1 VCGPALVPPRAGGSG
16 ETHRIFA
23 SAVALVATTLIRGN
37 SMKYSIAFAA
47 LFVMAAC
54 SPANDGSAT
63 STEMLTDTEIVE
75 ALDAGMAEFTAAWA
89 AGDPERLS
97 DLYVEDAVRIL
108 NDVSGPIRGKDAIR
122 AEWVARF
129 ASEEER
135 SSEATIN
142 NVRLSYKVIGPD
154 LVIVDGIYELFDE
167 EGNFG
172 YRGFWSTV
180 ERIRDGISRI
190 VLETAGEYKVE

>member
-1 VCGPALVPPRAGGSG
+1 
-16 ETHRIFA
+16 
-23 SAVALVATTLIRGN
+23 
-37 SMKYSIAFAA
+37 MKYSFAFIT

-63 STEMLTDTEIVE
+63 STEMLTDREIVE
-75 ALDAGMAEFTAAWA
+75 ALDAEMAEFTAGWA

-97 DLYVEDAVRIL
+97 DLYTEDAVRIL
-108 NDVSGPIRGKDAIR
+108 HDVSEPIRGKDAIR

-142 NVRLSYKVIGPD
+142 NVRLSYSVIGPD
-154 LVIVDGIYELFDE
+154 LVIVDGLYEVFDE
-167 EGNFG
+167 DGNLG
-172 YRGFWSTV
+172 YRGCLLYTSPSP
-180 ERIRDGISRI
+180 RD
-190 VLETAGEYKVE
+190 

>member
-1 VCGPALVPPRAGGSG
+1 
-16 ETHRIFA
+16 
-23 SAVALVATTLIRGN
+23 
-37 SMKYSIAFAA
+37 MKYSLAFIA

-54 SPANDGSAT
+54 SPASDGSAK
-63 STEMLTDTEIVE
+63 SMEVLTDTGIVE

-89 AGDPERLS
+89 AGDPDRLS

-108 NDVSGPIRGKDAIR
+108 HDVSEPLRGIDAIR
-122 AEWVARF
+122 AEWEARF
-129 ASEEER
+129 ASEEQR

-142 NVRLSYKVIGPD
+142 NVRLSYKVISPD
-154 LVIVDGIYELFDE
+154 LVIVDGMYELFDE

-190 VLETAGEYKVE
+190 VYETAGEYKLE

>member
-1 VCGPALVPPRAGGSG
+1 
-16 ETHRIFA
+16 
-23 SAVALVATTLIRGN
+23 
-37 SMKYSIAFAA
+37 MKYSFAFTA
-47 LFVMAAC
+47 LVVMAAC

-75 ALDAGMAEFTAAWA
+75 ALDAGMAECTAGWA
-89 AGDPERLS
+89 AGDPERIS

-108 NDVSGPIRGKDAIR
+108 HDVSEPIRGKDAIR
-122 AEWVARF
+122 AEWVTRF

-142 NVRLSYKVIGPD
+142 NVRLSYKIIGPD

-190 VLETAGEYKVE
+190 VFETAGEYKVE